1 MKSYFLSFEFF
12 GSGYAK
18 YISSVIEMDLDSD
31 CMIDKARQL
40 IAKKLGDG
48 YGDANI
54 KVLAFNNIE

>member
-1 MKSYFLSFEFF
+1 M
-12 GSGYAK
+12 
-18 YISSVIEMDLDSD
+18 SSVIEMDLDSD
-31 CMIDKARQL
+31 YMIDVARQL